1 MQAISL
7 TTLFMLLLNIIGC
20 NRVDVGYNIEYI
32 LHVVINIIV
41 FTRVDVGYITDY
53 IGVVVIKYYCL

>member
-1 MQAISL
+1 
-7 TTLFMLLLNIIGC
+7 MLLLNIIGC